1 MNNPNLTLVG
11 TGDFSLIIGATAA
24 PVNESEYDKTS
35 WQPNMLGNVKEVTVL
50 NEQEVKDHFGSYRGI
65 RILDRSVTTQLR
77 KGYKLK
83 LDEFDHRAIQ
93 TLFYAN
99 AGADTATTPAY
110 QTFTPFGQPQS
121 LQGFGRL
128 RLWDTRSQVNPRF
141 IHKDFLCIVRF
152 EGDFSLGEDFS
163 EYELKVDV
171 LSPVGT
177 VYLRKD

>member
-11 TGDFSLIIGATAA
+11 TGDFSLIIGANAA
-24 PVNESEYDKTS
+24 PASEADYDAS
-35 WQPNMLGNVKEVTVL
+35 AASFGNIKEVTIL
-50 NEQEVKDHFGSYRGI
+50 NEQEVKDHFGSYRGV

-93 TLFYAN
+93 ALFYAV
-99 AGADTATTPAY
+99 AGADTVTAPAY

-121 LQGFGRL
+121 LQGYARV
-128 RLWDTRSQVNPRF
+128 RMWDTIDQVNPRF
-141 IHKDFLCIVRF
+141 IHKDFSCIVRF
-152 EGDFSLGEDFS
+152 EGDLTLGEDFS

-177 VYLRKD
+177 VYLRKDA

>member
-11 TGDFSLIIGATAA
+11 TGDFSLLINATAA
-24 PVNESEYDKTS
+24 PASEADYDAAAA
-35 WQPNMLGNVKEVTVL
+35 MFGNVKEATIL

-65 RILDRSVTTQLR
+65 RIRDRSVTTQLQ

-83 LDEFDHRAIQ
+83 MDEFDSRTIQ
-93 TLFYAN
+93 TLFYASK
-99 AGADTATTPAY
+99 GSDTATNPIY
-110 QTFTPFGQPQS
+110 ETFTPFAQPQS
-121 LQGFGRL
+121 LQGFGRV
-128 RLWDTRSQVNPRF
+128 RLWDSTSQVNPRF
-141 IHKDFLCIVRF
+141 VHKDFFCIVRF

-177 VYLRKD
+177 VYLRK

>member
-1 MNNPNLTLVG
+1 MNDPNLTLVG

-24 PVNESEYDKTS
+24 PTSENDYDAAS
-35 WQPNMLGNVKEVTVL
+35 AAFGNVKEVTVL
-50 NEQEVKDHFGSYRGI
+50 NEQEVKDHFGSYRGV

-83 LDEFDHRAIQ
+83 LDEFEARVVQA
-93 TLFYAN
+93 LFHAA
-99 AGADTATTPAY
+99 AGADTVTTPPY

-128 RLWDTRSQVNPRF
+128 RLWDTLDQLNPRLV
-141 IHKDFLCIVRF
+141 HKDFLCIVRF
-152 EGDFSLGEDFS
+152 EGDFSLGEDFT

-177 VYLRKD
+177 VYLRKDS

>member
-1 MNNPNLTLVG
+1 MNKPNLTLVG

-24 PVNESEYDKTS
+24 PVNENEYDAT
-35 WQPNMLGNVKEVTVL
+35 PAAFGNVKEVTIL
-50 NEQEVKDHFGSYRGI
+50 NEREVKEHFGSYRGI
-65 RILDRSVTTQLR
+65 RILDHSVTTQLR

-83 LDEFDHRAIQ
+83 LDEFEKRTIQ
-93 TLFYAN
+93 ALFSASQ
-99 AGADTATTPAY
+99 GADTATEPAY
-110 QTFTPFGQPQS
+110 ETFTPFGQPQS

-128 RLWDTRSQVNPRF
+128 RMWDTLSQTNPRLM
-141 IHKDFLCIVRF
+141 HKDFFCIVRF

>member
-24 PVNESEYDKTS
+24 PANESDYDAAAATF
-35 WQPNMLGNVKEVTVL
+35 GNVKEVTVM

-83 LDEFDHRAIQ
+83 LDEFEKRAVMA
-93 TLFYAN
+93 LFYASQ
-99 AGADTATTPAY
+99 GADTGTTPDY
-110 QTFTPFGQPQS
+110 ETFTPFSQPQS
-121 LQGFGRL
+121 LQGFARI
-128 RLWDTRSQVNPRF
+128 RMWDNQSQTDPRF
-141 IHKDFLCIVRF
+141 MHKDFLCIVRF

-171 LSPVGT
+171 LSPLGT
-177 VYLRKD
+177 VYLRKDA